1 MTAGGPDL
9 LQDPLPQELLALRIP
24 APDRLAAGESRSR
37 ASQVG
42 ASERVAHLLRHGSR
56 VGTHRGV
63 PSRRGQHRP
72 AHGLGV
78 GDPRTIAPSRCGS
91 PGRVLLAARHQ
102 GDSVWSEPERCPIHV
117 YVCVPELADLT
128 GNQST
133 QDQVTIAYRG
143 LLHRS
148 RERAEVEQY

>member
-1 MTAGGPDL
+1 MWLTSYDTDPAWGPIEAYL
-9 LQDPLPQELLALRIP
+9 L
-24 APDRLAAGESRSR
+24 G
-37 ASQVG
+37 G
-42 ASERVAHLLRHGSR
+42 ASIGQRTDWAWATLEPSLL
-56 VGTHRGV
+56 VGGE
-63 PSRRGQHRP
+63 
-72 AHGLGV
+72 A
-78 GDPRTIAPSRCGS
+78 

-128 GNQST
+128 GNQFT